1 MNKIIIIDTNTL
13 MAIVE
18 FKINIFAE
26 LERICDFPYT
36 VVVLQGTIDEL
47 EKIQLEQSLKY
58 KRATKL
64 VLALLKSQQVKV
76 ILERGNVDNLLVQ
89 HSQQGD
95 LVLTLDQELK
105 HNLSKP
111 YLTIRQKKKIIL
123 IE

>member
-1 MNKIIIIDTNTL
+1 MNRTIIIDTNTL
-13 MAIVE
+13 MAIAE
-18 FKINIFAE
+18 LKISIFAE

-36 VVVLQGTIDEL
+36 IAVLQGTLDEL

-58 KRATKL
+58 KRATRL

-89 HSQQGD
+89 HSRQGD

-105 HNLSKP
+105 RNLTKP